1 MFFGSKKILT
11 HMFAIVIIH
20 ELMYEFCNS
29 YFGHI
34 PMSLISNESHCEYI

>member
-1 MFFGSKKILT
+1 MLFDPKKIFTNML
-11 HMFAIVIIH
+11 AIVIIH